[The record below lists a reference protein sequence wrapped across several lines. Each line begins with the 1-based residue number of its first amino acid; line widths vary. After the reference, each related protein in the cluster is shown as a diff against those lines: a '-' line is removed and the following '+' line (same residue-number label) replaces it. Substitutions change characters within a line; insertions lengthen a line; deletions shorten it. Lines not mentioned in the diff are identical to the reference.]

1 MFLTGPTFTTCQN
14 RVNARRTSPALLT
27 SSAPLADNACMDF
40 FEIVKQRRSIRLFA
54 DRPVAEEQIERVLE
68 TALAAPSAGNL
79 QAYRIF
85 VVKSNEVRAALTA
98 AALGQDCVRTAP
110 VVLVFCTHAAQA
122 AKKYGERGER
132 LYTLQDATIACTFAM
147 LAIEALGL
155 ATVWVGAFRE
165 EAAWKAIGSP
175 EGLVPVAMLPFGYA
189 GEQPEPTFRRS
200 VDKLV
205 HRL

>member
-1 MFLTGPTFTTCQN
+1 M
-14 RVNARRTSPALLT
+14 
-27 SSAPLADNACMDF
+27 PLADNASMDF
-40 FEIVKQRRSIRLFA
+40 FEIVKQRRSIRLFT
-54 DRPVAEEQIERVLE
+54 DRPVEDEKIERVLE
-68 TALAAPSAGNL
+68 TALTAPSAGNL
-79 QAYRIF
+79 QAFKIY
-85 VVKSNEVRAALTA
+85 VVKSDEGRAALASA
-98 AALGQDCVRTAP
+98 AHGQDSMRTAR

-155 ATVWVGAFRE
+155 ATVWVGAFRD
-165 EAAWKAIGSP
+165 EAVWNAIGSP
-175 EGLVPVAMLPFGYA
+175 VGLLPVAMLPIGYA

>member
-1 MFLTGPTFTTCQN
+1 M
-14 RVNARRTSPALLT
+14 
-27 SSAPLADNACMDF
+27 PLVDNACMDF
-40 FEIVKQRRSIRLFA
+40 FEIVKERRSIRVFT
-54 DRPVAEEQIERVLE
+54 DRPVEAEKIERILE

-79 QAYRIF
+79 QAYKIF
-85 VVKSNEVRAALTA
+85 VVKSAEGRAALAA
-98 AALGQDCVRTAP
+98 AALGQDYVRTAP
-110 VVLVFCTHAAQA
+110 VVLVFCTDAAQA

-165 EAAWKAIGSP
+165 EAVWKAIGSP
-175 EGLVPVAMLPFGYA
+175 AGLSPVAMLPIGYA
-189 GEQPEPTFRRS
+189 GEKPEPTFRRS
-200 VDKLV
+200 VEKLV

>member
-1 MFLTGPTFTTCQN
+1 
-14 RVNARRTSPALLT
+14 
-27 SSAPLADNACMDF
+27 MDF
-40 FEIVKQRRSIRLFA
+40 FEIVKRRRSIRLFT
-54 DRPVAEEQIERVLE
+54 DRPVEEEKIEQILE

-79 QAYRIF
+79 QAYKIY
-85 VVKSNEVRAALTA
+85 VVKSAEGRAALAT
-98 AALGQDCVRTAP
+98 AALGQDFVRTAP
-110 VVLVFCTHAAQA
+110 VVLVFCTDAAQA

-165 EAAWKAIGSP
+165 EAVWKALGSP
-175 EGLVPVAMLPFGYA
+175 ARLSPVAMLPIGQA
-189 GEQPEPTFRRS
+189 GEEPEPVFRRS